1 MPIIHIVSF
10 KVNSIS
16 GVVMATMH
24 WSDPYTFIH
33 VKVHNLCPSLK
44 SMCTRSICV
53 YKWVWSVGVSSHPLQ
68 IKAVKEEPRD
78 DAEVERKE
86 ERDIDKVFEESSSG
100 EGEEDELTESG

>member
-1 MPIIHIVSF
+1 M
-10 KVNSIS
+10 
-16 GVVMATMH
+16 
-24 WSDPYTFIH
+24 
-33 VKVHNLCPSLK
+33 
-44 SMCTRSICV
+44 
-53 YKWVWSVGVSSHPLQ
+53 WSVGVSSHLLQ